1 MREDDMK
8 RTMILG
14 VATAAAGL
22 VAVTPAAAQYGRST
36 ERGWRTIAY
45 RQVNGRDTDTIH
57 MRGHVR
63 ERRIRVCAI
72 NQPLHLRDFDIRYQ
86 NGGRQDVSTRAVLR
100 AGTCTRAVDLRGR
113 RRDINAVR
121 LRYAPIYRSA
131 LRPYVRIQV
140 R

>member
-1 MREDDMK
+1 MK
-8 RTMILG
+8 RTIIL
-14 VATAAAGL
+14 TAAAAATVV
-22 VAVTPAAAQYGRST
+22 VAISPAAAQYARWN
-36 ERGWRTIAY
+36 ERGWRTVAY
-45 RQVNGRDTDTIH
+45 TRVDGRDTDTIR

-72 NQPLHLRDFDIRYQ
+72 NQPLNLRDFDIRYQ
-86 NGGRQDVSTRAVLR
+86 NGGHQNVNTRAVLR
-100 AGTCTRAVDLRGR
+100 AGTCTRAVDLRGN

-131 LRPYVRIQV
+131 LRPYVRVQV

>member
-1 MREDDMK
+1 MK
-8 RTMILG
+8 RTMILA
-14 VATAAAGL
+14 VATAAVAAT
-22 VAVTPAAAQYGRST
+22 AVTPAAAQYGHWRD
-36 ERGWRTIAY
+36 RGWRTVAY

-72 NQPLHLRDFDIRYQ
+72 NQPLNLRDFDIRYQ
-86 NGGRQDVSTRAVLR
+86 NGGRQNVNTRAVLR
-100 AGTCTRAVDLRGR
+100 AGTCTRAVDLRGN

-121 LRYAPIYRSA
+121 LRYSPIYRSA
-131 LRPYVRIQV
+131 LRPYVRVQV

>member
-1 MREDDMK
+1 MK
-8 RTMILG
+8 RTMIL
-14 VATAAAGL
+14 TAAAAATAV
-22 VAVTPAAAQYGRST
+22 VAISPAAAQYARWN
-36 ERGWRTIAY
+36 ERGWRTVAY
-45 RQVNGRDTDTIH
+45 TRVDGRDTDTIR

-72 NQPLHLRDFDIRYQ
+72 NQPLNLRDFDIRYQ
-86 NGGRQDVSTRAVLR
+86 NGGHQNVNTRAVLR
-100 AGTCTRAVDLRGR
+100 AGTCTRAVDLRGN

-131 LRPYVRIQV
+131 LRPYVRVQV

>member
-1 MREDDMK
+1 MK
-8 RTMILG
+8 RTMILAA
-14 VATAAAGL
+14 ATAAATL
-22 VAVTPAAAQYGRST
+22 VAVTPASAQYGRWT
-36 ERGWRTIAY
+36 ERGWRTVAY
-45 RQVNGRDTDTIH
+45 TRVDGRDTDIIH

-72 NQPLHLRDFDIRYQ
+72 NQPLHLRDFDIRFQ
-86 NGGRQDVSTRAVLR
+86 NGGRQNVNTRAVLR
-100 AGTCTRAVDLRGR
+100 AGTCTRAVDLRGN

-131 LRPYVRIQV
+131 LRPHVRVQV

>member
-1 MREDDMK
+1 MK
-8 RTMILG
+8 RTMILTA
-14 VATAAAGL
+14 ATAAVAMT
-22 VAVTPAAAQYGRST
+22 AVTPAAAQYGRWN

-45 RQVNGRDTDTIH
+45 TRVNGRDTDTIR

-63 ERRIRVCAI
+63 ERAIRVCAI

-86 NGGRQDVSTRAVLR
+86 NGGHQDVNTRAVLR
-100 AGTCTRAVDLRGR
+100 AGTCTRAVDLRGN

-121 LRYAPIYRSA
+121 LRYSPIYRSY
-131 LRPYVRIQV
+131 LRPYVRVQV

>member
-1 MREDDMK
+1 MK
-8 RTMILG
+8 RTMILAA
-14 VATAAAGL
+14 ATAAATL
-22 VAVTPAAAQYGRST
+22 VAVPPASAQYGRWT
-36 ERGWRTIAY
+36 ERGWRTVAY
-45 RQVNGRDTDTIH
+45 TRVDGRDTDIIH

-72 NQPLHLRDFDIRYQ
+72 NQPLHLRDFDIRFQ
-86 NGGRQDVSTRAVLR
+86 NGGRQNVNTRAVLR
-100 AGTCTRAVDLRGR
+100 AGTCTRAVDLRGN

-131 LRPYVRIQV
+131 LRPYVRVQV

>member
-1 MREDDMK
+1 MK
-8 RTMILG
+8 RTMILAA
-14 VATAAAGL
+14 ATAAATL
-22 VAVTPAAAQYGRST
+22 VAVTPASAQYGRWT
-36 ERGWRTIAY
+36 ERGWRTVAY
-45 RQVNGRDTDTIH
+45 TRVDGRGTDIIH

-72 NQPLHLRDFDIRYQ
+72 NQPLHLRDFDIRFQ
-86 NGGRQDVSTRAVLR
+86 NGGRQNVNTRAVLR
-100 AGTCTRAVDLRGR
+100 AGTCTRAVDLRGN

-131 LRPYVRIQV
+131 LRPYVRVQV